1 MAAKSWQQVALEC
14 MRRPGVST
22 PYFPD
27 SYAPN
32 EARPFGRRAGG
43 NQSSQ
48 YDRAVLVMGRYLD
61 SRAFS
66 ASTNPDYA
74 EIGWRSAASIADLS
88 GRAWNELL
96 MWSHVYV
103 AEPYTAAILQTTN
116 KRLVTWDWR
125 MLIQSVSTGQWTQ
138 IAFTD
143 SYGGHLISPDFRFEY
158 PTSPSVDSRIEASGY
173 RSVRPVYDA
182 GAPYASS
189 GFPYW
194 AFHGYG
200 GGNQFVTASDV
211 AQIVV
216 SCKHALVLHSA
227 SGANDLNEK
236 PFAFAIG
243 ADAYPTPRT
252 YDYPSVGCS
261 RHLQTAAHWPDWQF
275 CVMHTMTEAQLNA
288 PGGVPPIF
296 RDVFESYDPGGTS
309 TPAPVVPAGPA
320 PSKGRWVSIYNPTS
334 PKARWA
340 AIAASVNVLPQ
351 WQASVQQT
359 AAIGVAFTFAPILVA
374 GTPAPTYSKQ
384 SGPAWA
390 SVNTSTGVVTGTPT
404 GSPTSTTI
412 VIRATNAAGTADL
425 TVALE
430 VVAAPTAP
438 VVVTTM
444 LPNAEQNAAYF
455 QALAATGTGP
465 LTWSLASGTLPAGLA
480 LSASGGV
487 ISGTP
492 TALGASS
499 FTVRAT
505 GPTGLFDDQA
515 LSLTVSASGSAPDI
529 TTTSLADAT
538 QGSAYSQTLAG
549 TGATPRTWA
558 VVAGA
563 LPPGLTLN
571 TSTGA
576 ITGTPTV
583 PGGYPFTAR
592 LFNAI
597 GASELQLSIRVLAAG
612 ATAQTSPW
620 TAILKG
626 R

>member
-1 MAAKSWQQVALEC
+1 MAVKSWQQVALEC
-14 MRRPGVST
+14 MRRPGQPS

-27 SYAPN
+27 SYALN
-32 EARPFGRRAGG
+32 EAKPLGRRAGG
-43 NQSSQ
+43 NLSSQ

-66 ASTNPDYA
+66 ASTNPDFGELAYLDS
-74 EIGWRSAASIADLS
+74 GTLSDLS

-96 MWSHVYV
+96 MWSQVYV
-103 AEPYTAAILQTTN
+103 AEPFSASILQTTN
-116 KRLVTWDWR
+116 TRLALWDWR
-125 MLIQSVSTGQWTQ
+125 MLIQSVSTGAWSQ
-138 IAFTD
+138 IAFSD
-143 SYGGHLISPDFRFEY
+143 NFFGHLISPNFVFEY
-158 PTSPSVDSRIEASGY
+158 PTSPAVDERIESSGFK
-173 RSVRPVYDA
+173 SIRPVYDA
-182 GAPYASS
+182 AAPYASS

-194 AFHGYG
+194 AHHGYT

-211 AQIVV
+211 AQIIV
-216 SCKHALVLHSA
+216 SCKASLVLHNA
-227 SGANDLNEK
+227 SGVDDRGDAPYVL
-236 PFAFAIG
+236 G
-243 ADAYPTPRT
+243 LGVDAYPTPRI
-252 YDYPSVGCS
+252 YLYPSVGCS
-261 RHLQTAAHWPDWQF
+261 RHRRIRARFPDYQF
-275 CVMHTMTEAQLNA
+275 CVMHTMTEAQLEA
-288 PGGVPPIF
+288 PGAVPAIF
-296 RDVFESYDPGGTS
+296 TGAFETHDEAGGGT
-309 TPAPVVPAGPA
+309 PVTPAGPA
-320 PSKGRWVSIYNPTS
+320 PAKGRWVDVFNPSS
-334 PKARWA
+334 PKGRWA
-340 AIAASVNVLPQ
+340 DIAASVNVLPQ

-359 AAIGVAFTFAPILVA
+359 ATIGVAFTFTPILVA

-384 SGPAWA
+384 SGPTWA
-390 SVNTSTGVVTGTPT
+390 SVNTSTGIVTGTPT

-425 TVALE
+425 TVSLE
-430 VVAAPTAP
+430 VVAAATAP
-438 VVVTTM
+438 VVTTTT

-465 LTWSLASGTLPAGLA
+465 LTWSLASGTLNAGLT
-480 LSASGGV
+480 LSASSGV

-492 TALGASS
+492 TALGSSS

-515 LSLTVSASGSAPDI
+515 LAITVVAAGNAPVI
-529 TTTSLADAT
+529 TSTSLADGT
-538 QGSAYSQTLAG
+538 QGVAYSQTIAA
-549 TGATPRTWA
+549 TGATPRTWS

-583 PGGYPFTAR
+583 PGGYPFTVR
-592 LFNAI
+592 LSNAV
-597 GASELQLSIRVLAAG
+597 GAVELQLSIRVLASG
-612 ATAQTSPW
+612 TTTATSPW